1 MKPDFISLP
10 PPPCPPSLRASMEKR
25 TFGADFV
32 DPEGPVV
39 VVVVVVVDDDDSFS
53 LTVWCL
59 DVFDERIS
67 SIFSSAWGY
76 LERRVS
82 LES

>member
-39 VVVVVVVDDDDSFS
+39 VDDDDSFS
-53 LTVWCL
+53 LTVWFL

-67 SIFSSAWGY
+67 SIFPSAWGY